1 MRREL
6 SLAFSSC
13 PNDTYLFYAM
23 AHRRIGH
30 GDLGYRPE
38 LADVETLNQAAR
50 KGHYDITKLSFAA
63 IAHVNESYGLLR
75 SGAALGR
82 GCGPLVVARE
92 GFDLKRMDA
101 VQVAVPGM
109 WTTARLLI
117 ELFAGRHLQLAALPF
132 EQIMPAVQQERFDCG
147 VIIHEGRFTYQK
159 YGLRC
164 LVDLGEWWE
173 DQTGL
178 PIPLGGIAIHR
189 RFPDHIATVVEQD
202 IAASVRYAHANSK
215 ETETYIKQYAQEMNA
230 AVIQQ
235 HIDLYVND
243 FSEQIGREGEMAVR
257 KLFELGAAQGLL
269 PVSKGP
275 LFAC

>member
-23 AHRRIGH
+23 VHRLVGH
-30 GDLGYRPE
+30 GGLSYSPI

-50 KGHYDITKLSFAA
+50 KGQYDVTKLSFAA
-63 IAHVNESYGLLR
+63 IAHLQETYGLLR

-82 GCGPLVVARE
+82 GCGPLVVARA
-92 GFDLKRMDA
+92 GFDLKKINA
-101 VQVAVPGM
+101 VQVVVPGM
-109 WTTARLLI
+109 WTTARLLT
-117 ELFAGRHLQLAALPF
+117 ELFAGRPLSLAALPF
-132 EQIMPAVQQERFDCG
+132 EQIMPAVQQKRFDCG
-147 VIIHEGRFTYQK
+147 VIIHEGRFTYDK
-159 YGLRC
+159 YDLRC
-164 LVDLGEWWE
+164 LLDLGDWWE

-189 RFPDHIATVVEQD
+189 RFPDQITTVVEKD
-202 IAASVRYAHANSK
+202 IAASVRYAHANPQES
-215 ETETYIKQYAQEMNA
+215 EAYIKQHAQEMSM
-230 AVIQQ
+230 AVIRQ
-235 HIDLYVND
+235 HIEMYVND
-243 FSEQIGREGEMAVR
+243 FSEEIGREGEMAIR

-269 PVSKGP
+269 PPSKAP